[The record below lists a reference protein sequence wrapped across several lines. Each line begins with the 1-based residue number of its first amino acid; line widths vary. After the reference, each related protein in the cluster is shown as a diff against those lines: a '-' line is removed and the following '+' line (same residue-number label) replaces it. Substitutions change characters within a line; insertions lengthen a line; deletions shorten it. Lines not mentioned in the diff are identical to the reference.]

1 MKRKAAAKLGLG
13 VAQIG
18 ADRVRGAAAEVRPM
32 LQAALAAG
40 VGLVDASGGPGIQAL
55 TAAALPQAHTFR
67 LFASTAALHDGV
79 DTVEAGLRQS
89 LRILAVEAL
98 DALLVRNGADLLGPD
113 GRSLWDRLKRLKDA
127 GLVRRIGVAAE
138 PGEDAL
144 GLARRFK
151 PDMMQLSASLLDQ
164 RLIRDGALGEIA
176 AQGVEVVLRSG
187 FLHGLSFL
195 PQDATRQVGEA
206 GPRLSRLRR
215 SLAEAGADPL
225 QASLAFALARPE
237 ASAVMVDARSLGEL
251 NAVLAAASAPAPQLD
266 WGAFALDNA
275 AALDA
280 RCWVAA

>member
-1 MKRKAAAKLGLG
+1 MTRKAAAKLGLG

-18 ADRVRGAAAEVRPM
+18 ADPVRGAAAELRRM

-40 VGLVDASGGPGIQAL
+40 IGLVDASGGPEVQAIA
-55 TAAALPQAHTFR
+55 AAALPRPHPFR
-67 LFASTAALHDGV
+67 LFASTTALHDGI
-79 DTVEAGLRQS
+79 DAVEARLRQS
-89 LRILAVEAL
+89 LRTFAVDAL
-98 DALLVRNGADLLGPD
+98 DALLVRNGADLVGPE
-113 GRSLWDRLKRLKDA
+113 GCSLWERLKRLKDA

-164 RLIRDGALGEIA
+164 RLIQDGALGEIA

-195 PQDATRQVGEA
+195 PQDATRQIGGA

-215 SLAEAGADPL
+215 NLAEAGADPL

-251 NAVLAAASAPAPQLD
+251 NAVLAAAAAPAPQLD

-275 AALDA
+275 AALDS